1 MDALQFAA
9 ENYVRHLTDSLQSL
23 QGSCLMALDPRV
35 AALALHRFGFGP
47 RAGTIAAI
55 ASDPQGALLADL
67 DRPDA
72 GRVADAGLMTSGA
85 ANRMVFEYN
94 AAQQAKQRLESK
106 RKEAEKEAEKDAA
119 KRAAENPAMVPGG
132 DAQMAAM
139 ENAKPDA
146 KSTDAKCADAK
157 CADTKP
163 AGAKPADA
171 APPRPPE
178 TPAAQNFFRE
188 AEAHY
193 RAGSL
198 AEIGFVERLVWF
210 WSNHFCVN
218 ADDTVM
224 AGAYEREAIRPHVLG
239 KFGDLLLAAES
250 HPAMLVYLNNTT
262 SMGPNSVAGIN
273 RSRGLNE
280 NLGREILELHT
291 LGVRT
296 GYSQDDVTSFAKT
309 ITGWTIRNT
318 ADDPDHGGEFLFHPR
333 LHEPGAQ
340 TVLGKAYRDTGVEQA
355 RAVLADL
362 ARHPAT
368 ALHVAL
374 KLARHFV
381 ADEPPPSLVETLR
394 RTFVE
399 TGGDL
404 WEVSKAL
411 VRAPESWAPE
421 QRKLKRPSEWMTA
434 WLRAAG
440 FPGDPRVVTRTLNRL
455 GEPLWRPPAPKGFPD
470 TEADWIDGIA
480 HRLDTANAIAQNANV
495 ADRVDPKAVL
505 ETALGPLASAETRS
519 AVARA
524 ETKQQ
529 AITLVLMAP
538 EFQRR

>member
-1 MDALQFAA
+1 
-9 ENYVRHLTDSLQSL
+9 
-23 QGSCLMALDPRV
+23 MALDPRV

-67 DRPDA
+67 DRPNA
-72 GRVADAGLMTSGA
+72 GLVADAGLMSSGA

-94 AAQQAKQRLESK
+94 AAQQAKQRLETK
-106 RKEAEKEAEKDAA
+106 RQEAAKEAA
-119 KRAAENPAMVPGG
+119 KRTAENSSMMPAG
-132 DAQMAAM
+132 DAQTAAM
-139 ENAKPDA
+139 ENGAKPDA
-146 KSTDAKCADAK
+146 KSND
-157 CADTKP
+157 
-163 AGAKPADA
+163 AKPADA
-171 APPRPPE
+171 AWQPQPPE

-193 RAGSL
+193 RAASL

-218 ADDTVM
+218 TDDTVM

-239 KFGDLLLAAES
+239 KFADLLLAAES
-250 HPAMLVYLNNTT
+250 HPAMLVYLNNTA
-262 SMGPNSVAGIN
+262 SIGPNSVAGIN
-273 RSRGLNE
+273 RNRGLNE
-280 NLGREILELHT
+280 NLGREILELHS
-291 LGVRT
+291 LGVRA
-296 GYSQDDVTSFAKT
+296 GYSQDDVIGFAKT
-309 ITGWTIRNT
+309 ITGWTIYNT
-318 ADDPDHGGEFLFHPR
+318 GDTPDRGGEFLYHPR
-333 LHEPGAQ
+333 LHEPGSQ
-340 TVLGKAYRDTGVEQA
+340 TVMGKAYRDTGVEQG
-355 RAVLADL
+355 RAVLVDL

-368 ALHVAL
+368 ALHVAT

-381 ADEPPPSLVETLR
+381 ADDPPPALVETLR
-394 RTFVE
+394 RTFVD
-399 TGGDL
+399 TDGDL

-421 QRKLKRPSEWMTA
+421 QRKLKRPSEWMMA

-440 FPGDPRVVTRTLNRL
+440 FPGDARVVTRSINRL

-480 HRLDTANAIAQNANV
+480 HRLDTANAIAQNPNV
-495 ADRVDPKAVL
+495 VDRVDPKAML
-505 ETALGPLASAETRS
+505 ETALGPLASADTRN
-519 AVARA
+519 AVTRA